1 MKGQNISKYSKEIR
15 GFVTEYITTHR
26 LTIIG
31 RKLILVNT
39 HKNKVKP
46 FWSQCS
52 LLEKERLE
60 FILKNPVVKTVSYK
74 STSNE
79 FSFECS
85 QFKISF
91 TD

>member
-1 MKGQNISKYSKEIR
+1 MVSLLNILPPID
-15 GFVTEYITTHR
+15 

-39 HKNKVKP
+39 HQNKVKP

-74 STSNE
+74 ITSNE